1 MPELNTKMSIDD
13 ASLLSRQLVVV
24 YASQER
30 TQWFGEWIFETF
42 FPEMVVEMLNNG
54 RDFFHARR
62 TSDARTYL
70 LGMLTSGRL
79 PAAPL
84 QEAIARGPAISSL
97 RLALAW

>member
-1 MPELNTKMSIDD
+1 MALQKLSIDE
-13 ASLLSRQLVVV
+13 ASLLSRQLVVM
-24 YASQER
+24 YAQQDR

-42 FPEMVVEMLNNG
+42 FPEMVIELLHNG

-62 TSDARTYL
+62 TSDSRLYL

-84 QEAIARGPAISSL
+84 QEAIARAPAASSS
-97 RLALAW
+97 RLKLAW

>member
-1 MPELNTKMSIDD
+1 MELQKLSIDE
-13 ASLLSRQLVVV
+13 ASLLSRQLVVL

-42 FPEMVVEMLNNG
+42 FPEMVVELLDNG

-62 TSDARTYL
+62 TADARTYL

-84 QEAIARGPAISSL
+84 QEAIAREPAASSSM
-97 RLALAW
+97 LALAW